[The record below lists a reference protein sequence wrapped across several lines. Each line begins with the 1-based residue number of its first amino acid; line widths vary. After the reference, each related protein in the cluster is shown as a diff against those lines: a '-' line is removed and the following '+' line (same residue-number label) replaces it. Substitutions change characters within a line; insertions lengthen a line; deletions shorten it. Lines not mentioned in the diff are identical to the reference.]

1 MGRAVSSISE
11 QAIVGG
17 FAERKLP
24 IDLLVER
31 GKMSPAAV
39 ERGRLAAGGQ
49 SQERLEFT
57 LVRLGLVSDQAV
69 AEVFAETSGLSRLA
83 IEAIPREPVEH
94 ERLNPRFLRSARVLP
109 LLDGEET
116 LDIAVADPFDDFSVQ
131 AIRFAVKK
139 PVSVQVAAL
148 GEIEAALDRLY
159 GDPDGAADSGDG
171 SEEGFST
178 DSERLRDMASEA
190 PVIRLVSRLIEEAV
204 ERNASDIHIEPFE
217 NKLKV
222 RFRLDGMLREIEEP
236 PFNLAAAVVS
246 RVKILAKLNIAE
258 RRLPQ
263 DGRIRIAVKG
273 KEIDFRVSTAPTVHG
288 ESVVLR
294 ILDRSQLTLDFHAL
308 GFDDRTLKIYLD
320 LLSQPHG
327 IMLVT
332 GPTGSGKTT
341 TLYASLDHLN
351 VPDRKIL
358 TVEDPVEYMLEG
370 VNQVQVHPEIGRG
383 FASTLRSFLRQDP
396 DILMVG
402 EIRDVETARIAV
414 QSALTGHLVL
424 STVHTNDAAGGITRL
439 LDMGVEDFLLMSTVI
454 GLVGQRLVRCLC
466 PHCREAYEPS
476 AEWRARLDLDA
487 GARLHKA
494 IGCAECGGTGYAGRT
509 ALLEVLPV
517 SDRIR
522 VLILEGADAQ
532 KIREAAVG
540 EGMITMFRDGIAK
553 AVSGLTSLE
562 EVFRVAAEG

>member
-1 MGRAVSSISE
+1 MSSISAQSIDVMRPE
-11 QAIVGG
+11 GVQP
-17 FAERKLP
+17 L
-24 IDLLVER
+24 DLLVER
-31 GKMSPAAV
+31 GKLAPTAI
-39 ERGRLAAGGQ
+39 ERGRLAAGAD
-49 SQERLEFT
+49 SPERLEFT
-57 LVRLGLVSDQAV
+57 LIRLGLVSDQAV
-69 AEVFAETSGLSRLA
+69 AEVFAEVAGLPRLVPEDVPQDA
-83 IEAIPREPVEH
+83 VVE
-94 ERLNPRFLRSARVLP
+94 ERINSRFLRTARLLP
-109 LLDGEET
+109 LSMDEAGLT
-116 LDIAVADPFDDFSVQ
+116 LALADPFDDFSVH
-131 AIRFAVKK
+131 AVRFAVKR
-139 PVSVQVAAL
+139 PVVLKVASL
-148 GEIEAALDRLY
+148 SEIETAIERLY
-159 GDPDGAADSGDG
+159 GDTGLPAGVDDGAEDG
-171 SEEGFST
+171 YAA

-190 PVIRLVSRLIEEAV
+190 PVIRLVSRLIEDAV
-204 ERNASDIHIEPFE
+204 ERGASDIHIEPFE

-236 PFNLAAAVVS
+236 PFALAPAIVS

-273 KEIDFRVSTAPTVHG
+273 KDVDFRVSTAPTVHG

-294 ILDRSQLTLDFHAL
+294 ILDRSQLTLDFRAL
-308 GFDDRTLKIYLD
+308 GFDDQTLTKYLD
-320 LLSQPHG
+320 LLAQPHG

-341 TLYASLDHLN
+341 TLYASLDHVN
-351 VPDRKIL
+351 QPDRKIL

-383 FASTLRSFLRQDP
+383 FASTLRAFLRQDP

-402 EIRDVETARIAV
+402 EIRDIETARIAV

-466 PHCREAYEPS
+466 PSCRHPYQPTD
-476 AEWRARLDLDA
+476 EWRVRLGVSSGGQFCRA
-487 GARLHKA
+487 V
-494 IGCAECGGTGYAGRT
+494 GCAACGGTGYVGRT

-522 VLILEGADAQ
+522 ALILEGADAQ
-532 KIREAAVG
+532 KIRLAAVE
-540 EGMITMFRDGIAK
+540 EGMVTMFRDGIAK
-553 AVSGLTSLE
+553 AARGLTSVE
-562 EVFRVAAEG
+562 EVFRVAAEA

>member
-1 MGRAVSSISE
+1 MNAGANIAAIE
-11 QAIVGG
+11 QA
-17 FAERKLP
+17 RDTSP
-24 IDLLVER
+24 IDWLVHQ
-31 GKMSPAAV
+31 GKLSPAAV
-39 ERGRLAAGGQ
+39 ERGRAAADTL
-49 SQERLEFT
+49 SAERLEFI
-57 LVRLGLVSDQAV
+57 LVRLGLVSDEKIAS
-69 AEVFAETSGLSRLA
+69 VFAELTGAERLRAEAVPTAA
-83 IEAIPREPVEH
+83 IEHP
-94 ERLNPRFLRSARVLP
+94 RLNARFLRSALIVP
-109 LLDGEET
+109 LALSEDAIEV
-116 LDIAVADPFDDFSVQ
+116 AVADPFDEFSLK
-131 AIRFAVKK
+131 ALRFALRMPLTVR
-139 PVSVQVAAL
+139 VAAL
-148 GEIEAALDRLY
+148 GEIETLLDRFY
-159 GDPDGAADSGDG
+159 GSAAEDVTGVEQDEDGFTA
-171 SEEGFST
+171 

-190 PVIRLVSRLIEEAV
+190 PVIRLVSRLIEDAV
-204 ERNASDIHIEPFE
+204 ERGASDIHIEPFE

-222 RFRLDGMLREIEEP
+222 RFRLDGMLREIEDP
-236 PFNLAAAVVS
+236 PAQLSAAIVS
-246 RVKILAKLNIAE
+246 RIKILAKLNIAE

-273 KEIDFRVSTAPTVHG
+273 KEVDFRVSTAPTVHG

-308 GFDDRTLKIYLD
+308 GFDEDRLQGYLN

-327 IMLVT
+327 IVLVT

-351 VPDRKIL
+351 QPDRKIL

-402 EIRDVETARIAV
+402 EIRDIETARIAV

-454 GLVGQRLVRCLC
+454 GLVGQRLIRCLC
-466 PHCREAYEPS
+466 PHCRQPYEPA
-476 AEWRARLDLDA
+476 AETRLRLGLNGDDRLFHA
-487 GARLHKA
+487 G
-494 IGCAECGGTGYAGRT
+494 GCLECGGTGYAGRT

-517 SDRIR
+517 TDGIR
-522 VLILEGADAQ
+522 ALILEGADAQ
-532 KIREAAVG
+532 RIRDMAIAQ
-540 EGMITMFRDGIAK
+540 GMVTMFRDGIAK
-553 AVSGLTSLE
+553 ARAGMTSLE
-562 EVFRVAAEG
+562 EVYRVAAEA

>member
-1 MGRAVSSISE
+1 VSGISGQSIIEAVE
-11 QAIVGG
+11 
-17 FAERKLP
+17 ERKLP

-31 GKMSPAAV
+31 GKLSSAAV

-57 LVRLGLVSDQAV
+57 LIRLGLLSDQAV
-69 AEVFAETSGLSRLA
+69 AEVFAETSELPRLA
-83 IEAIPREPVEH
+83 VEAIPREAVEH

-109 LLDGEET
+109 LIDGEET
-116 LDIAVADPFDDFSVQ
+116 LGIAVADPFDVFSIQ

-159 GDPDGAADSGDG
+159 GDPENAASAGDG
-171 SEEGFST
+171 SEDGFSA

-204 ERNASDIHIEPFE
+204 EKSASDIHIEPFE

-236 PFNLAAAVVS
+236 PYQLAAAIVS

-320 LLSQPHG
+320 LLALPHG

-402 EIRDVETARIAV
+402 EIRDIETARIAV

-454 GLVGQRLVRCLC
+454 GLAGQRLVRCLC
-466 PHCREAYEPS
+466 PHCREQYQPAP
-476 AEWRARLDLDA
+476 EWRARLGLDA
-487 GARLHKA
+487 DDMLWRAV
-494 IGCAECGGTGYAGRT
+494 GCAECGGTGYAGRT

-517 SDRIR
+517 TDRIR

-532 KIREAAVG
+532 KIRDAAVA
-540 EGMITMFRDGIAK
+540 EGMVTMFRDGVAK
-553 AVSGLTSLE
+553 ATSGLTSIE
-562 EVFRVAAEG
+562 EVFRVAAEA